1 METLAV
7 VLIII
12 FVFIGYSKFKALE
25 EKFDDLEKQIKAL
38 KRDFSSFVINNSNV
52 ARRESKTEL
61 SAMQKDTKPRHEEA
75 AFPSTPFTEEDET
88 ELVPKISTNIFK
100 PVNIPPASDIPP
112 ASPIPPPHVIE
123 PSAPLPLRSDIVR
136 STPLEGVSSVETAA
150 YISQS
155 PKKEEPK
162 PKIEFEPYKPSA
174 LEEKWREFKNNVDW
188 EQFTGVKLFA
198 WLGGLALFIGA
209 IFFVKYSIDNNLI
222 PPQLRLAISA
232 LVGLAMIVSSF
243 VIDRERYKTTVHTM
257 AAGGIAVLYAVAFTA
272 TVYYGFVPKQAGF
285 GLVALI
291 SAAAFVLAVFH
302 QGRFISILGAIGAY
316 ATPLLIQTGHPNLI
330 GLFIYLT
337 VVNIGL
343 FEVIR
348 RTDWLPLS
356 VLVTT
361 GTLLTL
367 SAGAWGTKPQAEPYL
382 ISVIT
387 LANLIV
393 FSLFFWI
400 YRRQNAASRSIV
412 LSLRILFS
420 SVLVVALILI
430 NTGNGFQYLPLLLV
444 TVATLVALILS
455 YAEESWSIGFLFY
468 AFAGFVLVALWSYL
482 NFDLSRPSWEM
493 LIFFLYS
500 IIAGLG
506 PVFIIR
512 KHGIDTNSLYWL
524 KIFPAALAAVA
535 VLIFLKNDAA
545 SFFFW
550 LMLLG
555 ISVIGIFISVLLGS
569 IISVIVLCLLLL
581 AGGVSWVLK
590 TPVLHIGNEFF
601 IFIVLA
607 GLLICFLSVLFMKKA
622 QAWSP
627 LSGVSADT
635 KSFNPLFPLSSEW
648 ITALPV
654 LGPFLLLSLVLLR
667 QYPVQPNPAM
677 AAGLCFFAVAIFL
690 ARYFRSQEIMT
701 VALTAMAVTILS
713 WGLKDFPAAGLPL
726 LLLGWSS
733 FFWFTALIIPH
744 ILFRPEKDWK
754 TGWYAWAVFEL
765 VLSCLIVF
773 AVDNIWKREIS
784 GWIPLALAILKLP
797 VIAILLKRLE
807 GKEERNSIL
816 AFHGG
821 VLLFY
826 VSSISVLLLG
836 NSWIGVAFVIEA
848 MLLLWLNRRIAHP
861 GLRWV
866 ALCLAPIGLALLLS
880 DINSL
885 KSAQD
890 LPVLNLAVFSC
901 TLCVLALSLS
911 VKLADYPQKELAADF
926 SLPEYFLWLAV
937 GSGFFLTNMIISDIF
952 GGVGGGFKLDFYNNI
967 NQYISHTLLLTV
979 FGALLLRIRPMP
991 SGLKIAG
998 YTVMLTG
1005 VMMCLLSPF
1014 HFSSQIGG
1022 MMPLINPALVIF
1034 TPVIAAMIYLA
1045 VVQKDEDWG
1054 GRNLKNMLISL
1065 GIAVGLLALTVELS
1079 TVFNNRVPFNLISGH
1094 SSAMTMAVILTWF
1107 LFGLG
1112 LISWPRSLNDSF
1124 RLAGAILVVISLAR
1138 AVFYPLA
1145 YAREFG
1151 AVTPLVNIPTGI
1163 FLLLIAGLAFLTIKK
1178 NEQEWSWNNNI
1189 IDPRYVWG
1197 SLLILFAFY
1206 VTNVQVA
1213 SVFGTFNTG
1222 ADSGRFTFY
1231 THGRLSQQLA
1241 YSISWLVFA
1250 IVLLIGGI
1258 RWKLI
1263 QIRWVALSLIVL
1275 TALKVFIKDLWAL
1288 GQLYR
1293 VFSFIGLAITLM
1305 LVSFIYQRYLSGK
1318 KSEGENE

>member
-1 METLAV
+1 METFAV

-12 FVFIGYSKFKALE
+12 FVFTGYRKYKALE

-38 KRDFSSFVINNSNV
+38 KREFSSFVINNGNA
-52 ARRESKTEL
+52 ARSESKSES
-61 SAMQKDTKPRHEEA
+61 SAMQKDIKQHHGEA
-75 AFPSTPFTEEDET
+75 AFTSTSVTKEIDKT
-88 ELVPKISTNIFK
+88 KLVPETSPYTFH

-112 ASPIPPPHVIE
+112 ASPIPPPLVVK
-123 PSAPLPLRSDIVR
+123 PSVSSPLQSDIVS
-136 STPLEGVSSVETAA
+136 STPLEGDRLIKTS
-150 YISQS
+150 IHIPQS
-155 PKKEEPK
+155 PNKEE
-162 PKIEFEPYKPSA
+162 PKIEFESYKPSA

-198 WLGGLALFIGA
+198 WMGGIALFIGA

-272 TVYYGFVPKQAGF
+272 TVYYGFIPKQAGF

-302 QGRFISILGAIGAY
+302 QGRFISILGAVGAY
-316 ATPLLIQTGHPNLI
+316 ATPMLIQTGHPNLI

-356 VLVTT
+356 VLVTA

-367 SAGAWGTKPQAEPYL
+367 SAGAWGTKPPAEPYL

-387 LANLIV
+387 LANMIV
-393 FSLFFWI
+393 FSIFFRI
-400 YRRQNAASRSIV
+400 YRGQNAASRSIV

-420 SVLVVALILI
+420 SVLAVALILI
-430 NTGNGFQYLPLLLV
+430 NTGNGWQYLPLLIV
-444 TVATLVALILS
+444 AVATLVALILS
-455 YAEESWSIGFLFY
+455 YLEESWSSGFLFY
-468 AFAGFVLVALWSYL
+468 AFAGFLVVALWSYL
-482 NFDLSRPSWEM
+482 NFDLGRPSWEM
-493 LIFFLYS
+493 LIFFLYGV
-500 IIAGLG
+500 IAGLG
-506 PVFIIR
+506 PVLIIR
-512 KHGIDTNSLYWL
+512 KHGIDANSLDWL
-524 KIFPAALAAVA
+524 KIFPAALAALA
-535 VLIFLKNDAA
+535 VLIFLKNDAI

-555 ISVIGIFISVLLGS
+555 IGVTGIFISMLIGS

-581 AGGVSWVLK
+581 AGGVSWILK
-590 TPVLHIGNEFF
+590 TPSLHIGNEFF

-607 GLLICFLSVLFMKKA
+607 GLLICFLSVLFMKNA
-622 QAWSP
+622 EAWSP
-627 LSGVSADT
+627 LSRANTDT
-635 KSFNPLFPLSSEW
+635 KYFNSLFPLSSEW
-648 ITALPV
+648 ITAFPV
-654 LGPFLLLSLVLLR
+654 LGPFLLLTLVLLR

-690 ARYFRSQEIMT
+690 ARYFRSQEILT
-701 VALTAMAVTILS
+701 IALTAMALTILS
-713 WGLKDFPAAGLPL
+713 WGLKDFPAVSLPL

-733 FFWFTALIIPH
+733 FFWLAALIIPH
-744 ILFRPEKDWK
+744 ILFRPEKNWK
-754 TGWYAWAVFEL
+754 IGWYAWATFEL
-765 VLSCLIVF
+765 ILSCLVVF
-773 AVDNIWKREIS
+773 AVDSIWQRKTA
-784 GWIPLALAILKLP
+784 GWAPMALAILKLP
-797 VIAILLKRLE
+797 VIAILLKRLDGEE
-807 GKEERNSIL
+807 GGNSIL

-848 MLLLWLNRRIAHP
+848 MLLLWLNRRIEHT

-866 ALCLAPIGLALLLS
+866 ALCLAPVGLALLLF

-885 KSAQD
+885 KSMQD
-890 LPVLNLAVFSC
+890 MPVLNPAVFSC
-901 TLCVLALSLS
+901 ALCVLALSLS
-911 VKLADYPQKELAADF
+911 VKLADYPQEKLVADI

-937 GSGFFLTNMIISDIF
+937 GSGFFLANMIVSDIF

-967 NQYISHTLLLTV
+967 HQYISHTLLLTF

-991 SGLKIAG
+991 PGLKIAG
-998 YTVMLTG
+998 YTIMFTG

-1022 MMPLINPALVIF
+1022 MMPLINPALIIF
-1034 TPVIAAMIYLA
+1034 VPVIAAMIYLA
-1045 VVQKDEDWG
+1045 AIQKDEDWG
-1054 GRNLKNMLISL
+1054 GRNLKNMLMSL
-1065 GIAVGLLALTVELS
+1065 GIAVGILALTVEIS
-1079 TVFNNRVPFNLISGH
+1079 TIFNNQVPFNLISGH
-1094 SSAMTMAVILTWF
+1094 SSAMTLAVILTWF

-1112 LISWPRSLNDSF
+1112 LFGWPRSLHDSF
-1124 RLAGAILVVISLAR
+1124 RLVGAVLIVISLVR
-1138 AVFYPLA
+1138 AVYYPLT

-1151 AVTPLVNIPTGI
+1151 AVTPLVNIPTVI
-1163 FLLLIAGLAFLTIKK
+1163 FLLLIAGLAVLTVKK
-1178 NEQEWSWNNNI
+1178 HEQEWSWNNNI
-1189 IDPRYVWG
+1189 INSRYVWG
-1197 SLLILFAFY
+1197 SLLILFSFY

-1213 SVFGTFNTG
+1213 SVFGMFNTG
-1222 ADSGRFTFY
+1222 VESGRFTFY

-1263 QIRWVALSLIVL
+1263 HIRWVALSLIVI

-1293 VFSFIGLAITLM
+1293 VFSFIGLAVTLM

-1318 KSEGENE
+1318 KQEGENE